1 MDFESLRT
9 TVVEFVRH
17 NHAWAPFIVAFL
29 AFGESLA
36 VVSLVFPATVLLVA
50 IGGMIG
56 SIELAFWPI
65 WLGAAIGAW
74 LGDWISYEFGRYFED
89 RAHHVW
95 PFNQHQELVARGEEF
110 TRKYGVWAIFLGKFF
125 GPLRAFVPLA
135 AGVFEMPRATFQAAD
150 MTAALIWAFVL
161 LKFGDVVGD
170 VVTWLVRYFQF

>member
-17 NHAWAPFIVAFL
+17 NQAWAPLIVAFL

-50 IGGMIG
+50 IGGLIG

-65 WLGAAIGAW
+65 WLGAAVGAW

-89 RAHHVW
+89 RAHNVW
-95 PFNQHQELVARGEEF
+95 PLNRHQDLIARGEEF

-135 AGVFEMPRATFQAAD
+135 AGVFEMPRTIFQAAD
-150 MTAALIWAFVL
+150 ITAALIWAFVL
-161 LKFGDVVGD
+161 LKFGDVVGEAA
-170 VVTWLVRYFQF
+170 TWLIRYFQF